1 MVFNTTSF
9 KKFAITA
16 LAVAGVFSAMNLPFM
31 VMDLKLWFAS
41 IFNPMAGDIY
51 PLGVGVVTLVTG
63 GILNIQSPFIFDV
76 MEFTV
81 LGLGVCWYFFYYRR
95 YPFLDRYLP
104 FSRCFSPGVAFGL
117 TSFIPL
123 LSFWPCI
130 LPVLIE

>member
-1 MVFNTTSF
+1 MR
-9 KKFAITA
+9 
-16 LAVAGVFSAMNLPFM
+16 
-31 VMDLKLWFAS
+31 FAS

-95 YPFLDRYLP
+95 YPFLGPVLAVFPLFFAWRSLWPYFFYTVIILL
-104 FSRCFSPGVAFGL
+104 AMYL
-117 TSFIPL
+117 TSPDQ
-123 LSFWPCI
+123 PK
-130 LPVLIE
+130 IEKDYSLRSIFRIHKSSQVT